1 MPENEFIEEV
11 EVPVDPDA
19 NDDTIEVED
28 TFDTDVNVD
37 ADVPEN
43 VVVKEYLSDI
53 TIGDVETLDYGEDA
67 YVTNSGTADHP
78 VLDFG
83 LPRGASGTI
92 WGQLDGTLSDQTDL
106 QNALD
111 AISTSV
117 SGKADLASPALTGTP
132 TAPTAIA
139 DTNTNQIA
147 TTAFVKNAISALETS
162 LKAYVLQK
170 VNKMLGRIDFSNPV
184 LSILGTSTASGH
196 VASYT
201 CPSDGYIFVTA
212 ATGSGG
218 RLIIND
224 VYISPKLNAPS
235 TSVSGITSIDFVPVS
250 TGDVI
255 KCSGNTVSIVF
266 FPQKIEA

>member
-11 EVPVDPDA
+11 EVPVDPED
-19 NDDTIEVED
+19 NDETIEVED

-37 ADVPEN
+37 TDVPEN

-111 AISTSV
+111 AINTSV
-117 SGKADLASPALTGTP
+117 SGKADLASPAFTGTP

-139 DTNTNQIA
+139 DTNSNQLA
-147 TTAFVKNAISALETS
+147 TTAFVKNALAILENKMISRI
-162 LKAYVLQK
+162 
-170 VNKMLGRIDFSNPV
+170 NKMLGRIDFSSPV
-184 LSILGTSTASGH
+184 QSTLSAKTPPPSGQ
-196 VASYT
+196 VKSYT
-201 CPSDGYIFVTA
+201 CPLDGYVFIVANTGPTTA
-212 ATGSGG
+212 YLA
-218 RLIIND
+218 IND
-224 VYISPKLNAPS
+224 SKITKNEITNAA
-235 TSVSGITSIDFVPVS
+235 GIHYVPVS
-250 TGDVI
+250 AGDI
-255 KCSGNTVSIVF
+255 CTAGGAGAGAYAAITIVF
-266 FPQKIEA
+266 FPQKVEA